1 MLMKAFCP
9 IAIWRLLIDFVC
21 EGLIEAMHAW
31 CKEEPDHMHPH
42 LIRFMAH
49 LVLFLRSL
57 DVVSA
62 WVSDFV
68 CNMACMYHFLYSN
81 YLLLAWL

>member
-1 MLMKAFCP
+1 MLMRGFCP
-9 IAIWRLLIDFVC
+9 FAIWRLMISFVS

-31 CKEEPDHMHPH
+31 CKEEYDHMHPH

-57 DVVSA
+57 DVISA
-62 WVSDFV
+62 WVSDFI
-68 CNMACMYHFLYSN
+68 CNMAIRSHV
-81 YLLLAWL
+81 